1 MPQSAQEWRPSSVG
15 IALAAYQPN
24 PDWLA
29 EQLASLVAQTHADW
43 HCVITMD
50 SPLQDIR
57 TAPALRP
64 YLHDARF
71 TWIKNEERLGVRK
84 NFEKAISLAAQ
95 RGVDLIAFADQD
107 DIWLP
112 DKLAE
117 SINAIQN
124 AGPMTL
130 IATDSYLF
138 SGDVVMSETIT
149 SLHRI
154 TRTKLTVE
162 EVIIY
167 PSVTGFTILLDA
179 RLARQHP
186 KIPAPMR
193 YHDHWFSVVATA
205 HRGVVRCA
213 EPLALYRQH
222 DGNTVGIS
230 GIRGELGLEKVQKQ
244 VQQSDRMRALAQ
256 QHFGSAQ
263 YAASELPLHPVQRA
277 LLCWRVGWIL
287 LMLKVI
293 VHRSFTERLLV
304 VQAYR
309 AINAQLTFVPSQSLR
324 LQKIRARVPVRGRL
338 VAWTTLGAGCFFVG
352 IAAVKP
358 VELFGLLVGLKP
370 PFWLGLSGA
379 AMMLPVL
386 KHIQHVHP
394 NASLLLVGLSALAAA
409 AVRHFSD
416 NALMSAVT
424 FALPLLWHLA
434 YRLRWRGD
442 TGY

>member
-1 MPQSAQEWRPSSVG
+1 MPQSTQEWRPSSVG

-24 PDWLA
+24 PSWLA
-29 EQLASLVAQTHADW
+29 EQLASLVAQTHTDW

-50 SPLQDIR
+50 SQLQVIQ
-57 TAPALRP
+57 TSPALQP
-64 YLHDARF
+64 YLHDGRF
-71 TWIKNEERLGVRK
+71 TWIQNDERLGVRK
-84 NFEKAISLAAQ
+84 NFEKAILIAAQ

-112 DKLAE
+112 EKLAE
-117 SINAIQN
+117 SVKAIQS

-130 IATDSYLF
+130 IVTDSYIF

-162 EVIIY
+162 EIILY

-179 RLARQHP
+179 RLARKHP

-230 GIRGELGLEKVQKQ
+230 GIRGELGLEKIQKQ
-244 VQQSDRMRALAQ
+244 VEQSDRMRALAQ

-263 YAASELPLHPVQRA
+263 CAASELPLHPVRRT
-277 LLCWRVGWIL
+277 LLRWRVGWIL

-324 LQKIRARVPVRGRL
+324 LEKIRARVPIRGRL
-338 VAWTTLGAGCFFVG
+338 VAWATLGAGCFFVG
-352 IAAVKP
+352 LAAVNP
-358 VELFGLLVGLKP
+358 VEFFGLLVGLKP

-386 KHIQHVHP
+386 KHIRHVHP

-409 AVRHFSD
+409 AMRHISD
-416 NALMSAVT
+416 NALVSAVT
-424 FALPLLWHLA
+424 FAVPLLWHLA

-442 TGY
+442 TGN

>member
-1 MPQSAQEWRPSSVG
+1 MPQSTQEWRPSSVG

-24 PDWLA
+24 PAWLA
-29 EQLASLVAQTHADW
+29 EQLASLVAQTHTDW

-50 SPLQDIR
+50 SPLQDIQG
-57 TAPALRP
+57 AAALQP

-71 TWIKNEERLGVRK
+71 TWIENEERLGVRK
-84 NFEKAISLAAQ
+84 NFEKAIGLAAQ

-112 DKLAE
+112 EKIAE
-117 SINAIQN
+117 SINAIRVT
-124 AGPMTL
+124 GPMAL

-138 SGDVVMSETIT
+138 SKDVVMSETIT

-179 RLARQHP
+179 RLARRHP
-186 KIPAPMR
+186 KVPAPMR

-205 HRGVVRCA
+205 YRGVVRCA

-230 GIRGELGLEKVQKQ
+230 GIRGELGLEKVQNRVEQ
-244 VQQSDRMRALAQ
+244 TDRMRALAQ
-256 QHFGSAQ
+256 QHFGSALSS
-263 YAASELPLHPVQRA
+263 ASELPLHPVRRA

-324 LQKIRARVPVRGRL
+324 LQKIRARVPIRGRL
-338 VAWTTLGAGCFFVG
+338 VVWATLGAGCFLVG
-352 IAAVKP
+352 LALAKP
-358 VELFGLLVGLKP
+358 VELFGFLVGLKP
-370 PFWLGLSGA
+370 AFWVSLS
-379 AMMLPVL
+379 MVSMTLPVV
-386 KHIQHVHP
+386 KHIRHTHP
-394 NASLLLVGLSALAAA
+394 NASLLLIGLSALAAA
-409 AVRHFSD
+409 AARLISD
-416 NALMSAVT
+416 NALVSVVV
-424 FALPLLWHLA
+424 FALPLAWHLA

-442 TGY
+442 TGF